1 VPSVRGQLA
10 IGVVQHS
17 GAAFTEL
24 LRPFVISDETP
35 FGSDA
40 GARSNKNHRSVR
52 ANAEHIPLISH
63 HVLEFVR
70 LQGLPKPGRP
80 ALGSDRGYQYDK
92 R

>member
-24 LRPFVISDETP
+24 LRTFVISDKTP

-40 GARSNKNHRSVR
+40 GARSNNNTAPQERTQKTFR
-52 ANAEHIPLISH
+52 
-63 HVLEFVR
+63 
-70 LQGLPKPGRP
+70 
-80 ALGSDRGYQYDK
+80 
-92 R
+92 